1 MSPEEAVR
9 LFIAAAKSENTRRA
23 YQSDWNRFK
32 TWCDTAGHTCL
43 PATPL
48 TVALYLAAH
57 ASACKVSTL
66 TRWTSSINAAHRA
79 FDHPEPALS
88 SNAIYAEPFKGIKRT
103 YHTNK
108 KGKKPLLRDDVVEC
122 LSMLG
127 SKSNRDCRDR
137 LLVLFGFSGAFRRA
151 ELAAMSFEHIKKTE
165 QGLLITVPWSKTDQ
179 EGEGRV
185 VGIRP
190 GRSRATC
197 PVDAF
202 ESWSHRI
209 AVKRGPV
216 FRPVRHNDK
225 IAPLGLHPYTLE
237 RALKHV
243 ADLAGYDAKD
253 IGMHSLR
260 SGFVTQ
266 AYLNGAELKSIMD
279 QTGHKS
285 VKTLFGYIKKA
296 SVFTDNASDKLGL

>member
-1 MSPEEAVR
+1 VAAEQLVR
-9 LFIAAAKSENTRRA
+9 TFIASAKADSTKRA
-23 YQSDWNRFK
+23 YRSDWDRFS
-32 TWCDTAGHTCL
+32 TWCGTTGHTPL
-43 PATPL
+43 PATPT
-48 TVALYLAAH
+48 TVALYLAAQ
-57 ASACKVSTL
+57 ASTRKVSTL
-66 TRWTSSINAAHRA
+66 TRWVSSINAAHRA
-79 FDHPEPALS
+79 YGHPEPGVSTA
-88 SNAIYAEPFKGIKRT
+88 AIYAETMKGIRRT
-103 YHTNK
+103 YGVRRD
-108 KGKKPLLRDDVVEC
+108 GKKPLLRDDVVEC

-137 LLVLFGFSGAFRRA
+137 LLVLFGFSGAFRRS
-151 ELAAMSFEHIKKTE
+151 ELAALSFEDVKKTE
-165 QGLLITVPWSKTDQ
+165 QGLLITVRWSKTDQ
-179 EGEGRV
+179 EGQGRV

-197 PVDAF
+197 PIEAF
-202 ESWSHRI
+202 EAWSRRI
-209 AVKRGPV
+209 AVKTGPV
-216 FRPVRHNDK
+216 FRPVRYNDA
-225 IAPLGLHPYTLE
+225 IAPRGMHPYHLDQ
-237 RALKHV
+237 ALKHA